1 MEYEYFVLE
10 LVESPS
16 DIRKSIAVF
25 NKTAKNQV
33 KISTNLL
40 RESKCFVY
48 DSLTKTFGN
57 SKFVGFSRLSID
69 EYKNLRE
76 NTRLVGILSDNC
88 KSLAKDKRDG
98 KLTERE
104 MAKKYSAFSGRETNK
119 AIEKALNKKFIKN
132 KALSDELIVWGNKLL
147 GEDVFKGINQDK
159 DKDKDKWKFICLD
172 NEQIESDDFDEDEE
186 IELDDDF
193 EKQVE
198 KSLKDKKGRDKR
210 LKNAPKKP
218 EKTQSTITI
227 YKRNPDV
234 VAAVLERAKGYCEEC
249 EEPAPFNRASDNSP
263 YLEVHHKIQ
272 LAKGGDDTVENAIAL
287 CPNCH
292 RKAHFG

>member
-1 MEYEYFVLE
+1 MEYGYFVLK

-25 NKTAKNQV
+25 NKTANSQF
-33 KISTNLL
+33 KISWDLL
-40 RESKCFVY
+40 RSSPCFVY
-48 DSLTKTFGN
+48 DSSTNTFGN
-57 SKFVGFSRLSID
+57 SKFVGFSELSID
-69 EYKNLRE
+69 EYKNLKE
-76 NTRLVGILSDNC
+76 NSRLVGVLKDDYE
-88 KSLAKDKRDG
+88 SLLKDKSDG
-98 KLTERE
+98 TLTEIE
-104 MAKKYSAFSGRETNK
+104 IANKYSAFDGRKTNK
-119 AIEKALNKKFIKN
+119 AIEKALKNSLIKKEFVYDKE
-132 KALSDELIVWGNKLL
+132 LSKKLIDWGNTLL
-147 GEDVFKGINQDK
+147 GKDVFKNINQ
-159 DKDKDKWKFICLD
+159 DKWKFICLD
-172 NEQIESDDFDEDEE
+172 NEE

-193 EKQVE
+193 EEQV
-198 KSLKDKKGRDKR
+198 KKALKNKKGRADR

-234 VAAVLERAKGYCEEC
+234 VAAVLERSEGYCERC
-249 EEPAPFNRASDNSP
+249 EERAPFNRASDNSP

-292 RKAHFG
+292 REAHFG